1 MPQAPRTLTLR
12 PLRGRANITQKD
24 LSHPAA
30 ARPPDD
36 TAPPLRAAKGLVC
49 PRCQRRYDEGTVRPN
64 CPDDG
69 TPLVRATDLAAADGD
84 PMLGRVLA
92 GRFSIL
98 ARLGA
103 GSMGTVY
110 RAKQAPIGREV
121 AIKIL
126 RSDRAI
132 DEVSRARFLR
142 EARANSLLTSPNTVT
157 VFDFG
162 QSENGDFYLAME
174 LLEGESL
181 GQRIKRL
188 GRIPVD
194 DAIDTVRQALR
205 SLSEAHA
212 KGIIHRDLKP
222 DNLFYA
228 RVRTNERYEEIV
240 KVLDFGI
247 AKMLH
252 NDGELAMN
260 AVETQAGTVF
270 GTPRYMSPEQAQGKP
285 LDARSDLYSLGVILY
300 HMLAGRPPYTDDDAI
315 VVMARHIKTPPRP
328 LSEVAADARIAPE
341 VEALVMR
348 VLSKEPEKRPDS
360 AEALVAELTRVKES
374 VVVNSGVRASLANGL
389 EALLDGSAGS
399 PRSVPPP
406 PTVPPTT
413 PSLLTHD
420 TLSVPLGV
428 PPRSRR
434 WVVPMVLVGVLAAAA
449 VAVLAL
455 AGASRRTE
463 AAPAPSATSART
475 AMAAQPSP
483 PPAATSPVAPATT
496 TAPAGASMTPPA
508 ASSAVGKPAP
518 ASTTLVIPTV
528 AATALPRTEPTRNE
542 RPPRTNRPAG
552 TKPAGTSSAGYG
564 YLE

>member
-1 MPQAPRTLTLR
+1 
-12 PLRGRANITQKD
+12 
-24 LSHPAA
+24 
-30 ARPPDD
+30 
-36 TAPPLRAAKGLVC
+36 VC
-49 PRCQRRYDEGTVRPN
+49 PQCQRRFDDATPTRGQ

-69 TPLVRATDLAAADGD
+69 APLVRVSDMAAADGD

-92 GRFSIL
+92 GRFTIL
-98 ARLGA
+98 AKLGA

-126 RSDRAI
+126 RSDRAV

-142 EARANSLLTSPNTVT
+142 EARANSLLTSANTVT

-174 LLEGESL
+174 LLEGESV
-181 GQRIKRL
+181 GQRIKRM

-194 DAIDTVRQALR
+194 EAIETAKGALR

-228 RVRTNERYEEIV
+228 RTHKNDQQTEIV

-300 HMLAGRPPYTDDDAI
+300 HMLTGRPPFTDDDAI
-315 VVMARHIKTPPRP
+315 VVMARHIKTMPRT
-328 LSEVAADARIAPE
+328 LSEVAPEARIPAE

-348 VLSKEPEKRPDS
+348 VLSKDADKRPDS
-360 AEALVAELTRVKES
+360 AEALVAELTKAKEAA
-374 VVVNSGVRASLANGL
+374 VVTSGVRASLAGPL
-389 EALLDGSAGS
+389 EEVLEG
-399 PRSVPPP
+399 PRSLPPGAPLTPASNINDTLSAPAGVPSRGRRWIAPVAAVVLMAGVAMGVVAYASSTRKPPPGPEGARPPSTGATVVAAAPPP
-406 PTVPPTT
+406 PPATT
-413 PSLLTHD
+413 
-420 TLSVPLGV
+420 
-428 PPRSRR
+428 
-434 WVVPMVLVGVLAAAA
+434 
-449 VAVLAL
+449 
-455 AGASRRTE
+455 
-463 AAPAPSATSART
+463 AAPAP
-475 AMAAQPSP
+475 
-483 PPAATSPVAPATT
+483 VAPSSTI
-496 TAPAGASMTPPA
+496 PSIA
-508 ASSAVGKPAP
+508 AS
-518 ASTTLVIPTV
+518 
-528 AATALPRTEPTRNE
+528 ALPKPEPGSSGPDV
-542 RPPRTNRPAG
+542 RPPRRGGKGGGAPRPAG
-552 TKPAGTSSAGYG
+552 SSSVGYG